1 MQHHQPLPQQQQQSR
16 SPPPPDAAAQG
27 LAAEEAEL
35 RARVQQ
41 IRLKKL
47 AEDTTMARIALT
59 REGAQIRAEIHRL
72 RAQIAL
78 VGSSAHPAS
87 APAAAA
93 ASGGGK

>member
-1 MQHHQPLPQQQQQSR
+1 M
-16 SPPPPDAAAQG
+16 
-27 LAAEEAEL
+27 AAEEAEL

-47 AEDTTMARIALT
+47 SEETAMARIALT

-78 VGSSAHPAS
+78 GSSAAS
-87 APAAAA
+87 ISGSSG
-93 ASGGGK
+93 SGGSGGSSGK